1 MPQNTTYNPE
11 RTSEFS
17 KNYLNFNGQSIRGTA
32 NASGIVTADFT
43 LTDDH
48 LLTGGVLIV
57 KDARI
62 DDKVSFQIVHP
73 SFGVVNQFVTDYGMS
88 EDTQVQFNINLE
100 YPAKIFAGLTIRC
113 KYEASDDKAER
124 KFVLN
129 LRLHKIIASPQEP
142 V

>member
-1 MPQNTTYNPE
+1 MAQNTTYNPE

-17 KNYLNFNGQSIRGTA
+17 KNYLNFNGQSIRGSVNSQEVIT
-32 NASGIVTADFT
+32 SDYT
-43 LTDDH
+43 LSDDH

-62 DDKVSFQIVHP
+62 DDRVSLQIVHP
-73 SFGVVNQFVTDYGMS
+73 VHGVVNQFVTDYGMS
-88 EDTQVQFNINLE
+88 EDSQVQFNINLE

-113 KYEASDDKAER
+113 KYEASIDRAER

-129 LRLHKIIASPQEP
+129 LKLHKIIANPEAP
-142 V
+142 